1 MYRRCPGL
9 RGRRNHRDVRQRHQQ
24 YGEKTFFGLTYDGSQ
39 SVLLMVLEKG
49 LSLDVLKAMQKVIMP
64 DPKDSQGMIFTVALE
79 HLGGIDMAQV
89 EKFEQHLK
97 DSL

>member
-1 MYRRCPGL
+1 MGKGKDRRL
-9 RGRRNHRDVRQRHQQ
+9 LVVMREHMRIQALFGRNRSSCDSPLWNHP
-24 YGEKTFFGLTYDGSQ
+24 
-39 SVLLMVLEKG
+39 
-49 LSLDVLKAMQKVIMP
+49 P
-64 DPKDSQGMIFTVALE
+64 DQKDSQGMIFTVPLE